1 MPFQASQRIW
11 RGYLLPVNSSKIQV
25 FGGPSHIVNI
35 EDPHL
40 VDHSVFRGRVP
51 SVKVIEVAYLREG
64 VLVPGR
70 WLFHDE
76 EFLPDAQLNVEGE
89 EVLLGLDLFISLI
102 NDRSPMNQKSR
113 VYITISM
120 RCITF
125 VVPSKK
131 DSH

>member
-11 RGYLLPVNSSKIQV
+11 RGYLQPVNSSKIQV
-25 FGGPSHIVNI
+25 FRGPSHIVSI

-40 VDHSVFRGRVP
+40 VDHPVFRGHVP
-51 SVKVIEVAYLREG
+51 PVEVIEVAYLREG

-102 NDRSPMNQKSR
+102 NDRSPMN
-113 VYITISM
+113 
-120 RCITF
+120 
-125 VVPSKK
+125 
-131 DSH
+131 